1 MSSEHVAYN
10 LVMSLVATV
19 KSKNN
24 QTYTVSTVY
33 RKKFL
38 LLPDL
43 KEQVYVVCESAVYK
57 GKPNPLRLGKKPF
70 MVAFNI
76 FHALTL
82 ELDSFHELV
91 VRILEDNTIE
101 TPEDFVNAINDND
114 EEYFEAQ
121 HTKSRQ
127 LLLGFKN
134 TDFVYI
140 VSLSY
145 QG

>member
-1 MSSEHVAYN
+1 MG
-10 LVMSLVATV
+10 LVATV

-57 GKPNPLRLGKKPF
+57 GKPKPFRATLGKKPF
-70 MVAFNI
+70 MIVFNI

-91 VRILEDNTIE
+91 VRILEDNAIE
-101 TPEDFVNAINDND
+101 MPEDFVNAINDND

-140 VSLSY
+140 VSLTY